1 MYRKMTADNLH
12 TWYTWIQSVA
22 THLNQK
28 KRKKLYNLSAN
39 ECYEEKNVEFLRRK
53 YLEDYK
59 AYATKHNKPVS
70 VRVGDTKEGYR
81 QDKVDPTRL

>member
-1 MYRKMTADNLH
+1 MYRKMTADNSH

-39 ECYEEKNVEFLRRK
+39 ECYEEKNVEFLRVFLSCFESHIET
-53 YLEDYK
+53 LED
-59 AYATKHNKPVS
+59 S
-70 VRVGDTKEGYR
+70 
-81 QDKVDPTRL
+81 